1 MNVEMLEKRVA
12 ILKKVDDLT
21 NKCNCQAANEYNH
34 CSNCKQLRKY
44 GNKLMKLVNKR
55 RVIKTDSK
63 NKKSDPKPIFT
74 LTKAEYLDLKQNK
87 KLDREIA
94 EMYKVS
100 PCTIRN
106 WKKKNGIITKN
117 NLRRRKVI
125 S

>member
-1 MNVEMLEKRVA
+1 MKKSEIQQKRNE
-12 ILKKVDDLT
+12 ILKKIDALQS
-21 NKCNCQAANEYNH
+21 KCNCFSAEESSN
-34 CSNCKQLRKY
+34 CSNCKRIANY
-44 GNKLMKLVNKR
+44 GDKLMKLVNKR
-55 RVIKTDSK
+55 KFIETNS
-63 NKKSDPKPIFT
+63 NKKSGPKPIIT
-74 LTKAEYLDLKQNK
+74 MTKAEYLDLKKDK

-106 WKKKNGIITKN
+106 WKKKNGIITPN

>member
-1 MNVEMLEKRVA
+1 MNAEMLEKRVA
-12 ILKKVDDLT
+12 ILKKVDALT

-34 CSNCKQLRKY
+34 CSNCNQLRQY
-44 GNKLMKLVNKR
+44 GDMLMKLVNKR
-55 RVIKTDSK
+55 KLTETKS
-63 NKKSDPKPIFT
+63 NKKSGPKPIIT
-74 LTKAEYLDLKQNK
+74 MTKAEYLELKKDK

-117 NLRRRKVI
+117 NLRRRKEI

>member
-12 ILKKVDDLT
+12 ILKKVDALT

-44 GNKLMKLVNKR
+44 GDKLMQLVNKR

-63 NKKSDPKPIFT
+63 NKKSGPKPITT
-74 LTKAEYLDLKQNK
+74 LTKAEYLELKKDK

-106 WKKKNGIITKN
+106 WKKKNGIITPN

>member
-1 MNVEMLEKRVA
+1 MNTEMLEKR
-12 ILKKVDDLT
+12 IEIMKKVDALT
-21 NKCNCQAANEYNH
+21 NKCNCQAADEYNH

-44 GNKLMKLVNKR
+44 GDKLMKLVNKR
-55 RVIKTDSK
+55 KFIETKS
-63 NKKSDPKPIFT
+63 NKKFGPKPIIT
-74 LTKAEYLDLKQNK
+74 MTKVEYLDLKKDK

-94 EMYKVS
+94 EMYNVS